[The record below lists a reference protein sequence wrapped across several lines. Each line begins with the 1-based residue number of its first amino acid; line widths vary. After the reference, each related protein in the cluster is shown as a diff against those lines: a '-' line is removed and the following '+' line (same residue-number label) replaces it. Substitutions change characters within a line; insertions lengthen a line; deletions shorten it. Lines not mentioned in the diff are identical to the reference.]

1 MALRANVQCKSLRID
16 LETGQAWV
24 EIRPNHIEIDGQVF
38 TSADLWKKVY
48 LADDT
53 EISPDDFDTAIQLA
67 ALRQF
72 KAEKPIIEARK
83 GSAMTAAQEQ
93 ETLEDIYSELYGK
106 AVDAYNASLENDNEA

>member
-1 MALRANVQCKSLRID
+1 MALRANVKCKSLRID

-38 TSADLWKKVY
+38 TSADLWRKVY

-53 EISPDDFDTAIQLA
+53 EVDPTDFNVAIQLA

-83 GSAMTAAQEQ
+83 GSAMTEAQETA
-93 ETLEDIYSELYGK
+93 TLDEIFNELYDK
-106 AVDAYNASLENDNEA
+106 AIDAYNATLENDDEA